1 MPKRPLVPTQ
11 ARAHLGEARESAEF
25 NDMSGAAQDLT
36 YVPGY
41 SDLRRKRDRAIA
53 EGKKA
58 EPLPYRLQLVRV
70 KNAAG
75 NPDGRMAAQWR
86 ALGYREVPHSEMEAM
101 GIAMPVGGMASADGF
116 VDVGDTRLFV
126 CDAQRAARNEKNWRR
141 ATDELQATD
150 SAPALQAEG
159 QRFAKPGEELTFA
172 SGEYS
177 DDQG

>member
-1 MPKRPLVPTQ
+1 MKRPLVATQ
-11 ARAHLGEARESAEF
+11 ARAHLGEVRESEEF
-25 NDMSGAAQDLT
+25 NDMSAAAQDLT

-41 SDLRRKRDRAIA
+41 SDLRRTRDRAIA
-53 EGKKA
+53 EGKKPQA
-58 EPLPYRLQLVRV
+58 LPYRLQLVRV
-70 KNAAG
+70 KNANG

-86 ALGYREVPHSEMEAM
+86 ALGYREVLHDEMEGM
-101 GIAMPVGGMASADGF
+101 GIAMPVGGMASTDGF

-126 CDAQRAARNEKNWRR
+126 CDALRAARNEKNWRR

-150 SAPALQAEG
+150 SAPALEAEG
-159 QRFAKPGEELTFA
+159 RKFAKPGEELTFA